1 MQIILST
8 PPFTSPDNA
17 DQAFKASLT
26 DAIETGIISALII
39 QRAGLSEGDYKKLIK
54 ELTPLA
60 QNREC
65 AVLLDNSP
73 DLVRMMSVDGVHI
86 SAGQGKFI
94 EATNALKPDFIV
106 GAGNIRSRHEAM
118 LRGEAGADYVGFG
131 DIQIASGP
139 EDLELAQWW
148 HTLFE
153 IPCAL
158 FSPETTPDKINTQI
172 SEFIGVGKNIWGA
185 KNGAVNA
192 LLDIK
197 KTAAQYADI
206 EQ

>member
-8 PPFTSPDNA
+8 PSFTSYENA
-17 DQAFKASLT
+17 DQAFKATLAS
-26 DAIETGIISALII
+26 AIETGIVSALII
-39 QRAGLSEGDYKKLIK
+39 QRANLSEADYKKLVK
-54 ELTPLA
+54 ALTPVA
-60 QNREC
+60 QTRQC

-73 DLVRMMSVDGVHI
+73 DLVRMMGVDGVHI
-86 SAGQGKFI
+86 SAGQGKFV

-131 DIQIASGP
+131 DIQISPSKEG
-139 EDLELAQWW
+139 LELAQWW

-158 FSPETTPDKINTQI
+158 FSPETEPDKIDTQI
-172 SEFIGVGKNIWGA
+172 SEFIGVEQNIWNA
-185 KNGAVNA
+185 KNGAVSA
-192 LLDIK
+192 LLDIQK
-197 KTAAQYADI
+197 SADQYDSI